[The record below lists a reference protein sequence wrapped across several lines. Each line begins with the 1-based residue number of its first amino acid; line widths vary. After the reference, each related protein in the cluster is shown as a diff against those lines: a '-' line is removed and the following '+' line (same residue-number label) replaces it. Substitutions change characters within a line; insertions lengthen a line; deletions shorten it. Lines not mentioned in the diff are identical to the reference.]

1 MTRQRKRK
9 TKQRKQTTKAKSK
22 EKKRDL
28 GLQIM
33 NVIGIDPS
41 LTATGYAIFIDDKY
55 RESGVIKPDIKKT
68 VEERIEHVRDAIER
82 KINYYKL
89 KTVAIEG
96 YSYGSKGR
104 ATFTSGELGG
114 VLRNYFHR
122 NNIEFTVFPPTV
134 IKLFVTGKGN
144 AKKDLMIMKTY
155 KKWGIEFD
163 NSDECDA
170 YCIARCF
177 LESDK
182 K

>member
-1 MTRQRKRK
+1 
-9 TKQRKQTTKAKSK
+9 
-22 EKKRDL
+22 
-28 GLQIM
+28 M

-41 LTATGYAIFIDDKY
+41 LAATGFAIFIDDKY
-55 RESGVIKPDIKKT
+55 RESGVIKPNKNDT
-68 VEERIEHVRDAIER
+68 NEVRIEHIRDTIQR
-82 KINYYKL
+82 KIEYYKL
-89 KTVAIEG
+89 KTAVIEG

-122 NNIEFTVFPPTV
+122 NDIELTVYPPTV
-134 IKLFVTGKGN
+134 IKLFATGKGT
-144 AKKDLMIMKTY
+144 AKKELMIMKAY

-170 YCIARCF
+170 YCAVRCF
-177 LESDK
+177 LGSEK